1 MSHDAIVPAQ
11 AGTVVGRVGSVPGT
25 EDGEGRA
32 GRVGLA
38 YPVGGAMTRTTAD
51 SSVLAA
57 TAELRRS
64 MTVLLPGD
72 PP

>member
-1 MSHDAIVPAQ
+1 
-11 AGTVVGRVGSVPGT
+11 
-25 EDGEGRA
+25 
-32 GRVGLA
+32 
-38 YPVGGAMTRTTAD
+38 MTRTTAD

-57 TAELRRS
+57 AAELRRS